1 MPTAVRGA
9 VVAVTKRPLKRYL
22 GALLILFSAPAL
34 SSVLPEERID
44 ILYHSYEG
52 GGVKIDGP
60 AVLVRK
66 NLGESVSVSGKYYVD
81 TVSGASIDVEA
92 AGVDVNSAA
101 SPYAEERTEYNAG
114 LQYLNDR
121 TLISLGWASSEEND
135 YDATTYSF
143 GITQTFFGD
152 LTTVSL
158 NTSYGDDVI
167 GRNDRPDF
175 EEVLERRR
183 YGINISQV
191 LRTDLI
197 AAFSYEAVVD
207 EGFLNNAYRQ
217 VRYRDPTSARGYS
230 YQPEVYPNTRN
241 SDAYAL
247 RAIYHLPN
255 RRSALRG
262 EYRYFEDN
270 WAIEAD
276 TIELRY
282 THSLKD
288 NWLLELKWRDY
299 QQTGAD
305 FYSDLFPFRDAQNY
319 MARDKEMGPFNS
331 TTLAAGVTYTL
342 PRGAVPGFEKST
354 INLFWDRIQFEY
366 DNFRDVTVSPEEYAA
381 GEEPLYEFDADVIR
395 FYLSFWF

>member
-1 MPTAVRGA
+1 M
-9 VVAVTKRPLKRYL
+9 AVTKRPLKRYL